1 MKRWALRTCVF
12 LLLGA
17 IINVAVAVICSQMA
31 ATSFEWSPP
40 QEQDY
45 KWLVATGFE
54 EHAFPNWQRYLAP
67 LPENQRPDARATGW
81 ERWWS
86 ARAEAYSRTGSAWRL
101 LTDGDMYVRGYDYAG
116 TRVRSG
122 WPYLGLEGGWV
133 KTPSARW
140 GTLHRPSLQS
150 WRLSDAFRAESS
162 VHGAHRLGDVARP
175 FPVRPIWPGFAINTV
190 FYAFIVWG
198 GWLLFA
204 GPFALRRRLRVKRG
218 LCPKCAYDLR
228 GSVETE
234 KCPECGAKVVPS

>member
-1 MKRWALRTCVF
+1 
-12 LLLGA
+12 
-17 IINVAVAVICSQMA
+17 
-31 ATSFEWSPP
+31 
-40 QEQDY
+40 
-45 KWLVATGFE
+45 
-54 EHAFPNWQRYLAP
+54 
-67 LPENQRPDARATGW
+67 
-81 ERWWS
+81 
-86 ARAEAYSRTGSAWRL
+86 
-101 LTDGDMYVRGYDYAG
+101 MYVRGYDYAG